1 MKNGNAK
8 NTVAPQNGSK
18 GMLHR
23 HVVQGPEIWLKQG
36 DTENDKD
43 GADIVKIWS
52 DRVEPLIKDF
62 NTLVE
67 NLAKDIASLFKEDK
81 NLSQEAL
88 IKRLGGNL
96 LVNILEIVKKLL
108 QAVVSVIAKVILIV
122 KSFGNLK

>member
-18 GMLHR
+18 
-23 HVVQGPEIWLKQG
+23 
-36 DTENDKD
+36 NDKE
-43 GADIVKIWS
+43 GADLVKIWS
-52 DRVEPLIKDF
+52 DRVEPLLKDF
-62 NTLVE
+62 NILVDD
-67 NLAKDIASLFKEDK
+67 LAKDIAALFKEDK

-88 IKRLGGNL
+88 MKRLGGNL

-108 QAVVSVIAKVILIV
+108 QAIVSLVAKVVLIV